1 MRHRVALSAALAAAL
16 AAVALV
22 ALPATG
28 ARPKPRI
35 LLAAMSGQEETPQ
48 TDPLRYGAAYFEVVG
63 NKICFSI
70 AERQPGPTR
79 EPAIAGH
86 IHRGLAGQDGDI
98 VVPLFTGDVPGGKRC
113 VKTTRSK
120 AREIARFPGRFYV
133 NVHTATFGDGAI
145 RGQLER

>member
-1 MRHRVALSAALAAAL
+1 MRKRIAIAAAL
-16 AAVALV
+16 ASALLAVALV

-35 LLAAMSGQEETPQ
+35 LLAAMSGQEETPP

-63 NKICFSI
+63 NKVCFSI
-70 AERQPGPTR
+70 ADRQP
-79 EPAIAGH
+79 EDAIAGH
-86 IHRGLAGQDGDI
+86 IHRGESGQSGDI

-113 VKTTRSK
+113 VKTTRAR

-133 NVHTATFGDGAI
+133 NVHTPTFGDGAI